1 MPSRGR
7 AGVRAY
13 AKDPS
18 RIVIVCDMWLTGFDA
33 PSLCTMYED
42 KPMRGHGLMQAIARV
57 NRGFKAGHCHC
68 VLKSATLVLNMRAK
82 ALTPAPQ
89 LVEIL
94 FGAYRRQIL
103 ALLLLRPDESFYVRE
118 IGRLTGVPAGSLHR
132 ELKLLSDAGLLL
144 RSAAGNQV
152 RYQVDRA
159 CPIQEELAGIFRK
172 TAGLADVLR
181 EALAPIAGKIRV
193 AFIFG
198 SVAQGKE
205 RATSDVDVLVV
216 GSASFAAVVEA
227 LSRAGERLRRAVNPV
242 VMTRAAFEAK
252 LVSRDRFV
260 ARVAR
265 EPKIFLLGDASEF
278 AELAEDRAA

>member
-1 MPSRGR
+1 
-7 AGVRAY
+7 
-13 AKDPS
+13 
-18 RIVIVCDMWLTGFDA
+18 
-33 PSLCTMYED
+33 
-42 KPMRGHGLMQAIARV
+42 MRS
-57 NRGFKAGHCHC
+57 N
-68 VLKSATLVLNMRAK
+68 TL
-82 ALTPAPQ
+82 PQSPQ
-89 LVEIL
+89 LVEVL

-132 ELKLLSDAGLLL
+132 ELKLLSDAGLLQ

-159 CPIQEELAGIFRK
+159 CPIREELAGIFRK

-181 EALAPIAGKIRV
+181 EALAPIAGKIRL

-205 RATSDVDVLVV
+205 RAASDVDVLVV

-227 LSRAGERLRRAVNPV
+227 LSRASKRLRREVNPV
-242 VMTRAAFEAK
+242 VMTKAAFETK
-252 LVSRDRFV
+252 LASRDRFV

-265 EPKIFLLGDASEF
+265 EPKIFLVGDASEF
-278 AELAEDRAA
+278 AELAENRAA

>member
-1 MPSRGR
+1 
-7 AGVRAY
+7 
-13 AKDPS
+13 
-18 RIVIVCDMWLTGFDA
+18 
-33 PSLCTMYED
+33 
-42 KPMRGHGLMQAIARV
+42 
-57 NRGFKAGHCHC
+57 
-68 VLKSATLVLNMRAK
+68 MRAK
-82 ALTPAPQ
+82 PVLQAPQ

-103 ALLLLRPDESFYVRE
+103 ALLLLRADESFYVRE

-132 ELKLLSDAGLLL
+132 ELKLLCDAGLLL

-181 EALAPIAGKIRV
+181 EALAPIAGKIRL

-198 SVAQGKE
+198 SMAQGKE

-216 GSASFAAVVEA
+216 GAVSFAAVVEA
-227 LSRAGERLRRAVNPV
+227 LSKAGERLRRDVNPV
-242 VMTRAAFEAK
+242 VMTTAAVEVKRA
-252 LVSRDRFV
+252 SRDRFV

-265 EPKIFLLGDASEF
+265 EPKIFLLGDASKF
-278 AELAEDRAA
+278 AELTENRAA